1 MLFDVKT
8 FAGVCLSNIPT
19 AGTSNVVYLPVIDMH
34 ADSPEAMEA
43 VVCKLHSEYSIGVT
57 TDHLVL
63 VGDQKTFVRL
73 QELKFTYGPELDW
86 LLPFIGDWHLLK
98 NYQLLLMKVY
108 YDRD

>member
-98 NYQLLLMKVY
+98 NYQPTPYEGLL
-108 YDRD
+108 